1 MGACGVAQAWALP
14 PLAYCMPPPPGPRVQ
29 VLLTRDM
36 ARLAP
41 RMDLFRLLHFYYSG
55 LGYFVTARIMM
66 ICIYTQV

>member
-1 MGACGVAQAWALP
+1 M
-14 PLAYCMPPPPGPRVQ
+14 Q
-29 VLLTRDM
+29 VLLTWDM